1 MAFAREVAE
10 AMRRGV
16 HLLLL
21 HEMPGGEEQAA
32 RHGVEFGTFFAPP
45 PVGTPPHLVTAN
57 VYGQIAVALK
67 GGEYRKVSMALF
79 AQALADGA
87 PDECKPVKVDEP
99 PEYADLPGYHELQ
112 SSPPVGKPA
121 TSRDGSGDISARF
134 NAIEESRTPGG
145 APLEGEVQQLA
156 KSTAWSTEM
165 LSAE

>member
-1 MAFAREVAE
+1 MAGPMAAFFAA
-10 AMRRGV
+10 A
-16 HLLLL
+16 
-21 HEMPGGEEQAA
+21 AA
-32 RHGVEFGTFFAPP
+32 RPSRICDPSAF
-45 PVGTPPHLVTAN
+45 
-57 VYGQIAVALK
+57 
-67 GGEYRKVSMALF
+67 
-79 AQALADGA
+79 
-87 PDECKPVKVDEP
+87 KP
-99 PEYADLPGYHELQ
+99 GELQ